1 MTRTKRITATLAGL
15 VLTATLA
22 ACADQGA
29 TPPAATTSPTGST
42 SATATESESA
52 SASASSEVSADHND
66 QDTTFAQMMIIHHEG
81 AIEMSQLAIERAES
95 PEVVALAERIAEAQ
109 GPEIDEMTA
118 WLSAWGE
125 DVSPDDHG
133 GMDMGGMDMNGMSQ
147 EEMMTQLDGLTGAE
161 FDQAFLEA
169 MIAHH
174 EGAIGMSEQQLAEGQ
189 NPDAVALAEK
199 IIADQQAE
207 ITEMQEILTGL

>member
-109 GPEIDEMTA
+109 GPEIEEMTA

-125 DVSPDDHG
+125 DVSPGGHG
-133 GMDMGGMDMNGMSQ
+133 GMDMGGMDMDGMSQ
-147 EEMMTQLDGLTGAE
+147 EEMMAQLDGLTGAD

-189 NPDAVALAEK
+189 NPDALMLAEK
-199 IIADQQAE
+199 IIADQQTE
-207 ITEMQEILTGL
+207 ITEMQEMLTSL

>member
-1 MTRTKRITATLAGL
+1 MQERCQT
-15 VLTATLA
+15 
-22 ACADQGA
+22 
-29 TPPAATTSPTGST
+29 
-42 SATATESESA
+42 
-52 SASASSEVSADHND
+52 
-66 QDTTFAQMMIIHHEG
+66 TTFSQMMIIHHEG

-95 PEVVALAERIAEAQ
+95 PEVVAIAERIAAAQ
-109 GPEIDEMTA
+109 GPEIEEMTA

-125 DVSPDDHG
+125 DLSPDDHG

>member
-1 MTRTKRITATLAGL
+1 MSRTKRITATFAGL

-22 ACADQGA
+22 ACADQST
-29 TPPAATTSPTGST
+29 TPPAATTSSTSST
-42 SATATESESA
+42 SATATESA
-52 SASASSEVSADHND
+52 SASASTDVAADHND

-81 AIEMSQLAIERAES
+81 AIEMSQLAVEQAET

-147 EEMMTQLDGLTGAE
+147 EEIMTQLDALSGAE

-174 EGAIGMSEQQLAEGQ
+174 EGAIGMSEQQLADGQ

-199 IIADQQAE
+199 IIDDQQAE

>member
-1 MTRTKRITATLAGL
+1 MSPTKRITATLAGL

-22 ACADQGA
+22 ACGNQST
-29 TPPAATTSPTGST
+29 TPPAATTSPT
-42 SATATESESA
+42 ATESA
-52 SASASSEVSADHND
+52 SASASSEVAGDHND

-81 AIEMSQLAIERAES
+81 AIEMSQLAIERAET

-109 GPEIDEMTA
+109 GPEIDEMTS

-125 DVSPDDHG
+125 DISPGDHG

-147 EEMMTQLDGLTGAE
+147 EEMMGQLDGLSGTE

-174 EGAIGMSEQQLAEGQ
+174 EGAIGMSEQQVAEGQ

-199 IIADQQAE
+199 IIADQRAE
-207 ITEMQEILTGL
+207 ITEMEDMLTNL

>member
-1 MTRTKRITATLAGL
+1 MSRTKRITATFAGL

-22 ACADQGA
+22 ACADQSTTA
-29 TPPAATTSPTGST
+29 PAATTSSTSST
-42 SATATESESA
+42 SATATESA
-52 SASASSEVSADHND
+52 SASASTDVAADHND

-109 GPEIDEMTA
+109 GPEIEEMTA

-125 DVSPDDHG
+125 DVSPGGHG

-147 EEMMTQLDGLTGAE
+147 EEMMTQLDGMSGAD

-189 NPDAVALAEK
+189 NPDALMLAEK
-199 IIADQQAE
+199 IIADQQTE
-207 ITEMQEILTGL
+207 ITEMQEMLTSL

>member
-1 MTRTKRITATLAGL
+1 MSRTKRITATFAGL

-22 ACADQGA
+22 ACADQST
-29 TPPAATTSPTGST
+29 TPPAATTSSTSST
-42 SATATESESA
+42 SATATESA
-52 SASASSEVSADHND
+52 SASASTDVAADHND

-81 AIEMSQLAIERAES
+81 AIEMSRLAVEQAET

-147 EEMMTQLDGLTGAE
+147 EEIMTQLDALSGAE
-161 FDQAFLEA
+161 FDRAFLEA

-174 EGAIGMSEQQLAEGQ
+174 EGAIGMSEQQLADGQ

-199 IIADQQAE
+199 IIDDQQAE

>member
-42 SATATESESA
+42 SATATESA
-52 SASASSEVSADHND
+52 SASASSEVAADHND

-109 GPEIDEMTA
+109 GPEIEEMTA

-125 DVSPDDHG
+125 DVSPGGHG

>member
-66 QDTTFAQMMIIHHEG
+66 QDTTFAKMMIIHHEG

-109 GPEIDEMTA
+109 GPEIEEMTA

-125 DVSPDDHG
+125 DVSPGGHG

-147 EEMMTQLDGLTGAE
+147 EEMMTQLDGMSGAD

-174 EGAIGMSEQQLAEGQ
+174 EGAIGMSEQQLADGQ

-199 IIADQQAE
+199 IIDDQQAE
-207 ITEMQEILTGL
+207 ITEMQEILAGL

>member
-1 MTRTKRITATLAGL
+1 MSRTKRITATLAGL

-22 ACADQGA
+22 ACADQSA
-29 TPPAATTSPTGST
+29 TPPAATTSPTTGV
-42 SATATESESA
+42 ATATESVSA
-52 SASASSEVSADHND
+52 SASNDVAGEHDD

-81 AIEMSQLAIERAES
+81 AVEMSQLAIERADN

-109 GPEIDEMTA
+109 GPEIDQMTE
-118 WLSAWGE
+118 WLGAWGE

-174 EGAIGMSEQQLAEGQ
+174 EGAIEMAEQQLADGQ
-189 NPDAVALAEK
+189 NPAALLLAQK
-199 IIADQQAE
+199 IVDDQQAE
-207 ITEMQEILTGL
+207 ITGMQQLLTSP

>member
-42 SATATESESA
+42 SATATESASESA
-52 SASASSEVSADHND
+52 STDVTADHND

-81 AIEMSQLAIERAES
+81 AIEMSQLAVERADN
-95 PEVVALAERIAEAQ
+95 PAVVALAERIAEAQ

-118 WLSAWGE
+118 WLGAWGE
-125 DVSPDDHG
+125 DISPDDHG

-189 NPDAVALAEK
+189 NPDALMLAEK
-199 IIADQQAE
+199 IIADQQTE
-207 ITEMQEILTGL
+207 ITEMQEMLTSL

>member
-109 GPEIDEMTA
+109 GPEIEEMTA

-125 DVSPDDHG
+125 DVSPGGHG

-147 EEMMTQLDGLTGAE
+147 EEMMTQLDGMSGAD

-189 NPDAVALAEK
+189 NPDALMLAEK
-199 IIADQQAE
+199 IIADQKAE
-207 ITEMQEILTGL
+207 IEEMQGLLTN

>member
-29 TPPAATTSPTGST
+29 TPPAATT

-109 GPEIDEMTA
+109 GPEIEEMTA

-125 DVSPDDHG
+125 DVSPGGHG

-147 EEMMTQLDGLTGAE
+147 EEMMTQLDGMSGAD

-189 NPDAVALAEK
+189 NPDALMLAEK
-199 IIADQQAE
+199 IIADQQTE
-207 ITEMQEILTGL
+207 ITEMQEMLTSL

>member
-109 GPEIDEMTA
+109 GPEIEEMTA

-125 DVSPDDHG
+125 DVSPGGHG

-147 EEMMTQLDGLTGAE
+147 EEMMTQLDGMSGAD

-174 EGAIGMSEQQLAEGQ
+174 EGAIEMSEQQVADGQ

-199 IIADQQAE
+199 IIDDQRAE
-207 ITEMQEILTGL
+207 ITEMREILAGL

>member
-1 MTRTKRITATLAGL
+1 MSRTKRITATLAGL

-22 ACADQGA
+22 ACADQSA
-29 TPPAATTSPTGST
+29 PPPAATTSPTGT
-42 SATATESESA
+42 TTAAGTA
-52 SASASSEVSADHND
+52 SAPSTGSSDVAADHND

-81 AIEMSQLAIERAES
+81 AIEMSQLAIERAET

-118 WLSAWGE
+118 WLNTWAE

-147 EEMMTQLDGLTGAE
+147 EEMMTQLDATSGAD

-174 EGAIGMSEQQLAEGQ
+174 MGAIEMSEQQLAEGQ

-199 IIADQQAE
+199 IMADQQAE
-207 ITEMQEILTGL
+207 ITEMQELLSSL

>member
-95 PEVVALAERIAEAQ
+95 PEVVAIAERIAEAQ
-109 GPEIDEMTA
+109 GPEIEEMTA

-125 DVSPDDHG
+125 DLSPDDHG

-147 EEMMTQLDGLTGAE
+147 EEMMTQLDGMSGAD

-189 NPDAVALAEK
+189 NPDALMLAEK
-199 IIADQQAE
+199 IIADQQTE
-207 ITEMQEILTGL
+207 ITEMQEMLTSL

>member
-1 MTRTKRITATLAGL
+1 MSRTKRITATLAGL
-15 VLTATLA
+15 VLTATLS

-29 TPPAATTSPTGST
+29 TPPAATTTPTSST
-42 SATATESESA
+42 SATATA
-52 SASASSEVSADHND
+52 SASASSDVATDHSE

-109 GPEIDEMTA
+109 GPEIDQMTE
-118 WLSAWGE
+118 WLGAWGE

-133 GMDMGGMDMNGMSQ
+133 DMDMGGMDMNGMSQ

-174 EGAIGMSEQQLAEGQ
+174 EGAIEMAEQQLADGQ
-189 NPDAVALAEK
+189 NPAALLLAQK
-199 IIADQQAE
+199 IVDDQQAE
-207 ITEMQEILTGL
+207 ITEMQELLTSP

>member
-95 PEVVALAERIAEAQ
+95 PEVVALAERIAEAIAAGGSTLRDYVGSDGSPGHFQKGAAVYGREGDGYNTRKGKKSSVWSRLRTSRPPSCRAWSTRVVRNLGGCFSQ
-109 GPEIDEMTA
+109 GKPAM
-118 WLSAWGE
+118 
-125 DVSPDDHG
+125 PDLRSRCYCHAPH
-133 GMDMGGMDMNGMSQ
+133 
-147 EEMMTQLDGLTGAE
+147 AE
-161 FDQAFLEA
+161 
-169 MIAHH
+169 AH
-174 EGAIGMSEQQLAEGQ
+174 LCGQ
-189 NPDAVALAEK
+189 HAVDA
-199 IIADQQAE
+199 DP
-207 ITEMQEILTGL
+207 

>member
-1 MTRTKRITATLAGL
+1 MSRTKRITATFAGL

-22 ACADQGA
+22 ACADQST
-29 TPPAATTSPTGST
+29 TPPAATTSSTSST
-42 SATATESESA
+42 SATATESA
-52 SASASSEVSADHND
+52 SASASTDVAADHND

-81 AIEMSQLAIERAES
+81 AIEMSQLAIEQAET
-95 PEVVALAERIAEAQ
+95 PEVVARAERIAEAQ

-118 WLSAWGE
+118 WLNTWGE

-147 EEMMTQLDGLTGAE
+147 EEMMTQLDGLTGTE

-174 EGAIGMSEQQLAEGQ
+174 EGAIEMCTSLGEQGE
-189 NPDAVALAEK
+189 AVRTEEMCDD
-199 IIADQQAE
+199 ITVTQAKQ
-207 ITEMQEILTGL
+207 ISQMKAMRTRL

>member
-1 MTRTKRITATLAGL
+1 MSPTKRITATLAGL
-15 VLTATLA
+15 ALTATLA
-22 ACADQGA
+22 ACADQST
-29 TPPAATTSPTGST
+29 TPPAATTSPTGT
-42 SATATESESA
+42 SATATESVSA
-52 SASASSEVSADHND
+52 SASASSDVAADHND

-81 AIEMSQLAIERAES
+81 AIEMSQLAIEQAET

-118 WLSAWGE
+118 WLNTWGE

-147 EEMMTQLDGLTGAE
+147 EEMMTQLDGLTGTE

-174 EGAIGMSEQQLAEGQ
+174 EGAIEMSEQQLADGQ

-207 ITEMQEILTGL
+207 IAEMQELLSSL

>member
-1 MTRTKRITATLAGL
+1 MSRTKRITATFAGL

-22 ACADQGA
+22 ACADQST
-29 TPPAATTSPTGST
+29 TPPAATTSSTSST
-42 SATATESESA
+42 SATATESA
-52 SASASSEVSADHND
+52 SASASTDVAADHND

-81 AIEMSQLAIERAES
+81 AIEMSQLAVEQAES

>member
-81 AIEMSQLAIERAES
+81 AIEMSQLAIERAET

-109 GPEIDEMTA
+109 GPEIEEMTA

-125 DVSPDDHG
+125 DVSPGGHG

-147 EEMMTQLDGLTGAE
+147 EEMMTQLDGMSGAD

-189 NPDAVALAEK
+189 NPDALMLAEK
-199 IIADQQAE
+199 IIADQQTE
-207 ITEMQEILTGL
+207 ITEMQEMLTSL

>member
-1 MTRTKRITATLAGL
+1 MSRTKRITATFAGL

-22 ACADQGA
+22 ACADQST
-29 TPPAATTSPTGST
+29 TPPAATTSSTSST
-42 SATATESESA
+42 SATATESA
-52 SASASSEVSADHND
+52 SASASTDVAAEHND

-81 AIEMSQLAIERAES
+81 AIEMSQLAVEQAET

-147 EEMMTQLDGLTGAE
+147 EEIMTQLDALSGAE

-174 EGAIGMSEQQLAEGQ
+174 EGAIGMSEQQLADGQ

-199 IIADQQAE
+199 IIDDQQAE

>member
-109 GPEIDEMTA
+109 GPEIEEMTA

-125 DVSPDDHG
+125 DVSPGGHG

-161 FDQAFLEA
+161 VDQAFLEA

-189 NPDAVALAEK
+189 NPDALMLAEK
-199 IIADQQAE
+199 IIADQQTE
-207 ITEMQEILTGL
+207 ITEMQEMLTSL

>member
-1 MTRTKRITATLAGL
+1 MSRTKRITATLAGL

-22 ACADQGA
+22 ACADQST
-29 TPPAATTSPTGST
+29 TPPAATTTPTSST
-42 SATATESESA
+42 SATATESA
-52 SASASSEVSADHND
+52 SASASTDVAAEHND

-81 AIEMSQLAIERAES
+81 AIEMSELAIERAES
-95 PEVVALAERIAEAQ
+95 PEVVALAERISAAQ

-118 WLSAWGE
+118 WLNAWGE

-147 EEMMTQLDGLTGAE
+147 EEIMTQLDALSGAE

-174 EGAIGMSEQQLAEGQ
+174 EGAMGMSEQQLADGQ
-189 NPDAVALAEK
+189 NPDAVTLAEK
-199 IIADQQAE
+199 IIDDQQTE
-207 ITEMQEILTGL
+207 ITEMQEILTSL

>member
-1 MTRTKRITATLAGL
+1 
-15 VLTATLA
+15 
-22 ACADQGA
+22 
-29 TPPAATTSPTGST
+29 
-42 SATATESESA
+42 
-52 SASASSEVSADHND
+52 
-66 QDTTFAQMMIIHHEG
+66 
-81 AIEMSQLAIERAES
+81 
-95 PEVVALAERIAEAQ
+95 RIAEAQ

-118 WLSAWGE
+118 WLNTWAE

-147 EEMMTQLDGLTGAE
+147 EEMMTQLDATSGAD

-174 EGAIGMSEQQLAEGQ
+174 MGAIEMSEMQLADGQ

-199 IIADQQAE
+199 IMADQQAE
-207 ITEMQEILTGL
+207 ITEMQELLSSL

>member
-109 GPEIDEMTA
+109 GPEIEEMTA

-125 DVSPDDHG
+125 DLSPDDHG

-174 EGAIGMSEQQLAEGQ
+174 EGAIGMSEQQLADGQ